1 MGGSDMNPFPVH
13 STAPVTLGPSISAD
27 SSLSDHVPHLSALWP
42 GSVGW
47 PSDQLS
53 KQDHAMMAQLESLT
67 VYNHYNLCKIGP
79 ELQERGKQTFF
90 PSASAQPR

>member
-1 MGGSDMNPFPVH
+1 
-13 STAPVTLGPSISAD
+13 
-27 SSLSDHVPHLSALWP
+27 
-42 GSVGW
+42 
-47 PSDQLS
+47 
-53 KQDHAMMAQLESLT
+53 MMAQLESLT